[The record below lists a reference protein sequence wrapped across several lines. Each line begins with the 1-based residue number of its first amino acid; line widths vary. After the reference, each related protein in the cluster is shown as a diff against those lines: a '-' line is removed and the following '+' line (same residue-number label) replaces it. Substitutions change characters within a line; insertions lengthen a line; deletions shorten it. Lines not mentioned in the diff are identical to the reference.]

1 MGWLSKILKRKAV
14 ENSIKGC
21 GKQLN
26 EIWNYLHGTIYE
38 EKQVIR
44 YCSKRTTCFSVY
56 PEKGADGRFC
66 RYQSCL

>member
-26 EIWNYLHGTIYE
+26 EIWNYLHGTIY
-38 EKQVIR
+38 KGNQGLIACACFVGF
-44 YCSKRTTCFSVY
+44 CSAYVAELEMNSK
-56 PEKGADGRFC
+56 
-66 RYQSCL
+66 